1 MSNPNEII
9 TPKSEQKAL
18 DEKDGKASLLA
29 IELEAK
35 KLELE
40 SKKLQLLE
48 QRANLQ
54 DLQER
59 LDERELK
66 RETKRQRSLINGAT
80 LKSLK
85 SNDEQIQ
92 ARCTHRKGGEGAAG
106 VIGGMGQAS
115 QYAVLKHTFANGDMW
130 IRCLRCGKT
139 WKPPIHADFKDNEA
153 AYLREVA
160 DYHAAVNFQTLNVP
174 SKACLFKFSDNGEY
188 YREVT
193 RSSTLR

>member
-1 MSNPNEII
+1 MTDINEIVAKA
-9 TPKSEQKAL
+9 PKSEQKAL
-18 DEKDGKASLLA
+18 SSNKEELESL
-29 IELEAK
+29 ELEAK
-35 KLELE
+35 KMQLE
-40 SKKLQLLE
+40 SQRLQLLE
-48 QRANLQ
+48 QKANLQ

-80 LKSLK
+80 LKSLA
-85 SNDEQIQ
+85 SNDLQVQ

-106 VIGGMGQAS
+106 VIGGQGQAS

-130 IRCLRCGKT
+130 VRCLRCGKT
-139 WKPPIHADFKDNEA
+139 WKPPIH
-153 AYLREVA
+153 R
-160 DYHAAVNFQTLNVP
+160 DYDKEEDYIKALTEYHTAVNFQTLNIP

-193 RSSTLR
+193 RSSNLR